1 MSTIFYSQVNGALQ
15 RELNKRGA
23 AGSTSRT
30 NKDMQF
36 MIEKIANVQLEAY
49 DDTPVADSK
58 PIAGFG
64 ILGGHA
70 MQIDSH
76 LPSGE
81 TGFLNDNIRPSR
93 RTTPGIMDVN
103 ISINDQSK
111 SYINK
116 ASVTILIPDATTD
129 MDEMERIYC
138 APGRHIQL
146 KIIHPESTILSGELL
161 DAQALPNTDTLR
173 KFYPNIDLER
183 LRKMNELYFQGRISN
198 FTFSYNAE
206 GSVELTIEIIGT
218 SNTYAEVKLNM
229 SSTVQ
234 TALTG
239 SGGKAVENQVSDLY
253 TSLSRQIDD
262 VIQAYKSES
271 NDSPEFEQLAPNT
284 TDQGILVGTPY
295 ILGNSNS
302 PKLIRM
308 VSLGYL
314 INYINTFALE
324 RVGAR
329 ITCNDAICFSN
340 FYEKMVSSNPMKV
353 LLWSGTTGIKT
364 NEYTFDISTTAPTD
378 AYNIAPS
385 ETVPEP
391 PAIGPI
397 ATEPP
402 PVLKMFPKV
411 QAESP
416 GFAITSAT
424 ENVSFPSR
432 IYINLETLKNIIDII
447 LLPDKNGVVDASVRN
462 FLNKLSDVIRINT
475 GNAINLVLV
484 QDPIIS
490 SALIYC
496 DANYVSSTASVTEFT
511 LPIFTSKTG
520 ASVVRNFSLTSNVPN
535 SVKNM
540 IFGLTSGDTSTQKQV
555 AYNPYIYANSE
566 TRIKLAQEWKT
577 KHEQVIKDLASIKN
591 TFSKRPEDQKN
602 IEILQSTLERYITYF
617 TPDINQSIERTKA
630 IFPMELEF
638 TIDGING
645 FKYGDVLSFAGLPAR
660 YTRSFVFTVL
670 GITHSVASNGEWT
683 TTVKCNPRVRIIK

>member
-1 MSTIFYSQVNGALQ
+1 MSTIFYSQVNGGLQ
-15 RELNKRGA
+15 RELNARGA

-49 DDTPVADSK
+49 DDTPVATSK
-58 PIAGFG
+58 AIEGFG
-64 ILGGHA
+64 ILGGIT

-81 TGFLNDNIRPSR
+81 KGFLNDKLRPSR
-93 RTTPGIMDVN
+93 RTTPGIIDVS

-116 ASVTILIPDATTD
+116 ATVTILIPDATTD

-146 KIIHPESTILSGELL
+146 KIVHPESAILSGELL
-161 DAQALPNTDTLR
+161 DTQALPNTETLK
-173 KFYPNIDLER
+173 KFYPNIDFER

-198 FTFSYNAE
+198 FTFSYSAE

-253 TSLSRQIDD
+253 TGLSRQVDD
-262 VIQAYKSES
+262 IIQAYKSES
-271 NDSPEFEQLAPNT
+271 NDSPEFEQLTVNT

-295 ILGNSNS
+295 VLGNSNS
-302 PKLIRM
+302 PSFVRM

-329 ITCNDAICFSN
+329 ITCNDAVCFSN
-340 FYEKMVSSNPMKV
+340 FYERMVSSNPMKI
-353 LLWSGTTGIKT
+353 LLWSGTSGIKT
-364 NEYTFDISTTAPTD
+364 NEYTFDLSTEPPTE
-378 AYNIAPS
+378 AYP
-385 ETVPEP
+385 TVATGPAAA

-397 ATEPP
+397 APDSPP
-402 PVLKMFPKV
+402 ILKMFPKV
-411 QAESP
+411 TATSP

-424 ENVSFPSR
+424 ESISYPSR
-432 IYINLETLKNIIDII
+432 IYINLETIKNIIDII
-447 LLPDKNGVVDASVRN
+447 LLPNKDGVVDASVRN

-484 QDPIIS
+484 QDPIVS
-490 SALIYC
+490 SALIYT
-496 DANYVSSTASVTEFT
+496 DANYVSSNTSVTEFT

-520 ASVVRNFSLTSNVPN
+520 ASVVRDFSLSSNVPN

-577 KHEQVIKDLASIKN
+577 KHDQVIKDLASIKN
-591 TFSKRPEDQKN
+591 TFAKRPEDQKN

-670 GITHSVASNGEWT
+670 GITHKVSSNGEWLT
-683 TTVKCNPRVRIIK
+683 TIKCNPRVRITK